1 MTKHKKTFWKYLSDN
16 VTKGRISTI
25 LGVLIVIGAIVSV
38 FIDKA
43 DWSQACLA
51 IAAGFAAIGFIGKN
65 KDGES
70 NGSNSL

>member
-1 MTKHKKTFWKYLSDN
+1 M
-16 VTKGRISTI
+16 
-25 LGVLIVIGAIVSV
+25 LIVIGGVVSV

-65 KDGES
+65 KDGGN
-70 NGSNSL
+70 NGPSSL